1 MSIENKFTLKF
12 LKTLFKNLSKEWNNK
27 QKIEKLERDPWDFEQ
42 LIGVLEEIYGFTDQ
56 DEKDWIYAS
65 FVENWL
71 RVDGDFDNLTEEN
84 LYHPT
89 MKTFEVIEKEWWD
102 VRLDKYTKA
111 EGYTKGIITSDLY
124 NGFIDADDEE
134 TEWLERS
141 DSEIDI
147 IEVKPEELKK
157 DEKN

>member
-1 MSIENKFTLKF
+1 MENKFTLKF
-12 LKTLFKNLSKEWNNK
+12 LKTLFKNLSKEWNDK
-27 QKIEKLERDPWDFEQ
+27 QKIEILERDPFEFEQ
-42 LIGVLEEIYGFTDQ
+42 LIGVLEEIYGFTNQ

-71 RVDGDFDNLTEEN
+71 RVNGDFDNLTEEN
-84 LYHPT
+84 LYNPT
-89 MKTFEVIEKEWWD
+89 EKTFEVEEHEWWD
-102 VRLDKYTKA
+102 VRIDKYTKA
-111 EGYTKGIITSDLY
+111 RGYTKAIVASDLY

-147 IEVKPEELKK
+147 KEIIGKDLKK

>member
-1 MSIENKFTLKF
+1 MENKFTLKF
-12 LKTLFKNLSKEWNNK
+12 LKTLFKNLSKEWNDK
-27 QKIEKLERDPWDFEQ
+27 QKIEILERDPFEFEQ
-42 LIGVLEEIYGFTDQ
+42 LIGVLEEIYGFTNQ

-71 RVDGDFDNLTEEN
+71 RVNGDFDNLTEEN
-84 LYHPT
+84 LYNPT
-89 MKTFEVIEKEWWD
+89 EKTFEVEEIEWWD

-111 EGYTKGIITSDLY
+111 RGYTKAIVASDLY

-141 DSEIDI
+141 DSEINIKEI
-147 IEVKPEELKK
+147 IGKDLKK